1 MGQANQIGI
10 VGTFF
15 PGISD
20 SSDRCT
26 GAFHFYVFALHP
38 FMLWIRDEEIDT
50 GFSFRLETIGYKP
63 SQSFHFIED
72 HHIII
77 VGRIERHAQLL
88 WSQISVGI
96 DVVAGDEEVITANRT
111 VPFGRIIDRGAI
123 GKDERVVVIVIA
135 VDVHR

>member
-1 MGQANQIGI
+1 MKNTQR
-10 VGTFF
+10 
-15 PGISD
+15 S
-20 SSDRCT
+20 R
-26 GAFHFYVFALHP
+26 
-38 FMLWIRDEEIDT
+38 W
-50 GFSFRLETIGYKP
+50 
-63 SQSFHFIED
+63 HFIED

>member
-1 MGQANQIGI
+1 MPNC
-10 VGTFF
+10 F
-15 PGISD
+15 
-20 SSDRCT
+20 
-26 GAFHFYVFALHP
+26 
-38 FMLWIRDEEIDT
+38 
-50 GFSFRLETIGYKP
+50 
-63 SQSFHFIED
+63 
-72 HHIII
+72 
-77 VGRIERHAQLL
+77 